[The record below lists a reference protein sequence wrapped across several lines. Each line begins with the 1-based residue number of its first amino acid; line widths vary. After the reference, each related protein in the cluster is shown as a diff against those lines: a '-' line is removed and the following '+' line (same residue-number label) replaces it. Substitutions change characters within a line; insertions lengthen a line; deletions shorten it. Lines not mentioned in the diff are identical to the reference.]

1 MAFDAL
7 DSLLRD
13 QQYAI
18 AKRSN
23 FDLPFGGTT
32 EAEFDFLAK
41 NGAVNTMA
49 PNFLSFMAG
58 ISATN
63 LATQANR
70 QQQFEQFGKLRDM
83 NSALDQRRAVTRNTI
98 LDGDKAE
105 QLMPYVAPQAQANL
119 SNTLAGIDATREN
132 TYGQYLQNQF
142 YPETIQSQN
151 NYRNAQTV
159 GQGLQN
165 DLYTETTRSQNA
177 YRDAQLAGVQANTVQ
192 QNFVNDNLRAREDL
206 YFKDKNSDIAYRD
219 ALAGSQQAIQSLNK
233 AKADSYAKINQLNI
247 DYQNQRIT
255 KAQYDAEIAKKKAE
269 AFDIEREEERLYN
282 NAKTAAANAR
292 ANQIGNRAGNY
303 YVPPTVVNQN
313 PVPTPPPQQTV
324 PPQSGLG
331 MQSQN
336 SSGYYVP
343 SLPNQRQPAT
353 SRTGQLPSNANS
365 VLDSAIIKQANG
377 QPLSS
382 EESAVLGVVGLLSQ
396 GSR

>member
-58 ISATN
+58 ISASN

-119 SNTLAGIDATREN
+119 SNTLAGIDSTREN
-132 TYGQYLQNQF
+132 TYGQYLQNKY

-151 NYRNAQTV
+151 NYRNAQTT
-159 GQGLQN
+159 GQTLQN
-165 DLYTETTRSQNA
+165 EFYPQTIQSQNA
-177 YRDAQLAGVQANTVQ
+177 YRDAQLAGVQADTAQ
-192 QNFVNDNLRAREDL
+192 QQFINDNLRTREDL
-206 YFKDKNSDIAYRD
+206 YVRDKNSEIDYRN
-219 ALAGSQQAIQSLNK
+219 ALAGSQQALQDLNRKK
-233 AKADSYAKINQLNI
+233 AEAYAQINQLEI
-247 DYQNQRIT
+247 DFRNQRIT
-255 KAQYDAEIAKKKAE
+255 KAQYEAEIAKKKAE
-269 AFDIEREEERLYN
+269 AFDTIREEDRLYN
-282 NAKTAAANAR
+282 NARTAAANAR
-292 ANQIGNRAGNY
+292 ANQTGGRAGSY

-313 PVPTPPPQQTV
+313 PVPAPPPQQTV

-331 MQSQN
+331 MQPQN
-336 SSGYYVP
+336 GAGYYVP
-343 SLPNQRQPAT
+343 SLPNQRQPAA
-353 SRTGQLPSNANS
+353 SRPSQLPSNANT
-365 VLDSAIIKQANG
+365 VLESAITKQAAG
-377 QPLSS
+377 QPLSA
-382 EESAVLGVVGLLSQ
+382 EESAVLGVVGLISQ
-396 GSR
+396 GGR

>member
-58 ISATN
+58 ISASN

-119 SNTLAGIDATREN
+119 SNTLAGVDATVEN

-151 NYRNAQTV
+151 RSRDLQAEGQRLQNQYYPETIQSQNSYRNAQ
-159 GQGLQN
+159 L
-165 DLYTETTRSQNA
+165 E
-177 YRDAQLAGVQANTVQ
+177 GVQADTVQ
-192 QNFVNDNLRAREDL
+192 QRFINDHLATREDL
-206 YFKDKNSDIAYRD
+206 YVKSQNADIAYRD
-219 ALAGSQQAIQSLNK
+219 ALAGSQQALQALNK
-233 AKADSYAKINQLNI
+233 KKTDAYTAMQQLQT
-247 DYQNQRIT
+247 DLQNNRIS
-255 KAQYDAEIAKKKAE
+255 KAQYDAELMKKKAE
-269 AFDIEREEERLYN
+269 AFDAQREEERLYN
-282 NAKTAAANAR
+282 NARTAAANTR
-292 ANQIGNRAGNY
+292 ANQLGANRGNNY
-303 YVPPTVVNQN
+303 YVPPTVIN
-313 PVPTPPPQQTV
+313 PVPVQQQPTAQQQV
-324 PPQSGLG
+324 PPRSGLG
-331 MQSQN
+331 IPQQARD
-336 SSGYYVP
+336 YYVP
-343 SLPNQRQPAT
+343 ILPNQQTPAQRQQP
-353 SRTGQLPSNANS
+353 LPSNANS
-365 VLDSAIIKQANG
+365 VLESAITKQANG
-377 QPLSS
+377 QPLTS
-382 EESAVLGVVGLLSQ
+382 EEAAVLGVVGLLGQ
-396 GSR
+396 GAR

>member
-70 QQQFEQFGKLRDM
+70 QQQFDQFGKLRDM
-83 NSALDQRRAVTRNTI
+83 NSALDQRRAVTRNTL

-119 SNTLAGIDATREN
+119 TNTLTGIDATREN
-132 TYGQYLQNQF
+132 TYGQYLQNEFYPETIRSQNAYRDAQYEGQNLQNRY

-151 NYRNAQTV
+151 NYRDAQT
-159 GQGLQN
+159 GQ
-165 DLYTETTRSQNA
+165 
-177 YRDAQLAGVQANTVQ
+177 Q
-192 QNFVNDNLRAREDL
+192 QFVNDHLATREDL
-206 YFKDKNSDIAYRD
+206 YVKNQNADIAYRE
-219 ALAGSQQAIQSLNK
+219 AMTGSQQALQELNK
-233 AKADSYAKINQLNI
+233 KKADAYSQIQQLDI
-247 DYQNQRIT
+247 DYRNQRIS
-255 KAQYDAEIAKKKAE
+255 KAQYDAEVAKKKAD
-269 AFDIEREEERLYN
+269 AFDAIREEERLYN
-282 NAKTAAANAR
+282 NAKTAAANSR
-292 ANQIGNRAGNY
+292 ANQIGTARGNNY
-303 YVPPTVVNQN
+303 YVPPTVIN
-313 PVPTPPPQQTV
+313 PTIASPAPSPTQQPLV
-324 PPQSGLG
+324 PPRSGIG
-331 MQSQN
+331 TTQQPRD
-336 SSGYYVP
+336 YYVP
-343 SLPNQRQPAT
+343 SLPQSASAPRQPPPNNPG
-353 SRTGQLPSNANS
+353 SI
-365 VLDSAIIKQANG
+365 LDSAITKQASG
-377 QPLSS
+377 QPLTA
-382 EESAVLGVVGLLSQ
+382 EEAAVLGVVGLLGQ
-396 GSR
+396 GGR